1 MAVTILSKVIDEGF
15 IKALTKVGSSSSAL
29 NKSGGVTTI
38 GAKQE
43 VSLSEGLRNGAR
55 SFGASIQLLNVGIS
69 YINVSRAANEKL
81 LEIVEKLDVVVSTA
95 NKGDVTSG
103 KAQRFKQSFHE
114 LTREFEKILKKTSE
128 QDINV
133 FKVDDLAGV
142 LSRAGLERDNVDE
155 ISNAFK
161 KITALSDSR
170 VDTNGKVTTSADLI
184 PEAQF
189 NRILKQSVRDPDA
202 VPGDD
207 DGSGSFA
214 SVRSGIKKLRETLRS
229 NVKALNQTTDVIGD
243 NIELVRAVG
252 LAMLDLSSSIAG
264 NATAASIAETLQSKI
279 RTSAPLL
286 LRQAHNLEPISVA
299 GLTLVRSRG

>member
-15 IKALTKVGSSSSAL
+15 IKALTKVGGSSSAL
-29 NKSGGVTTI
+29 NKSGGATTI

-55 SFGASIQLLNVGIS
+55 SFGASIQLLNIGIS
-69 YINVSRAANEKL
+69 YINVSRAANEQL
-81 LEIVEKLDVVVSTA
+81 LEIVDKLEVVVSTA

-103 KAQRFKQSFHE
+103 KAQRFKQSFHG

-142 LSRAGLERDNVDE
+142 LSRAGLEQDNVDE

-264 NATAASIAETLQSKI
+264 NATAASIAEALQSKI
-279 RTSAPLL
+279 RASAPRLL
-286 LRQAHNLEPISVA
+286 SQAHNLEPISVA
-299 GLTLVRSRG
+299 GLTLVRSRA